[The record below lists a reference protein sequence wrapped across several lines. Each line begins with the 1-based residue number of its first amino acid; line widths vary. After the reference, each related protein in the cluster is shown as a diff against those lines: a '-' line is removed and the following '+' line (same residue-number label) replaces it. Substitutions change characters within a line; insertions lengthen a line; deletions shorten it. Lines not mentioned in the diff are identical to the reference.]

1 MFQTTHARFDA
12 IICDIDGCLS
22 PETSGP
28 FDMESL
34 AVIAEHN
41 RRATRDRDRPVLTLC
56 SGRPQPFAE
65 AMCRLLH
72 NTTLPVIAENGVW
85 LWDPATNEFLMDPA
99 ITREHRAAVREAGA
113 WLEEEF
119 GRTLPN
125 RMGVSQ
131 QPGKG
136 ASVSL
141 YHPDAAYLRSICP
154 RVTEEFARRGWPMR
168 VSMTWFYIN
177 CDLEH
182 VNKGTG
188 IARLMERTGL
198 KRERLAG
205 IGDTL
210 GDELIRERVA
220 WFACPAN
227 AAAEMRERAD
237 FVASA
242 AEARGVV
249 EILEMLCETNPKR
262 IPGAVVDGFATAAP
276 EVPARQRGGA
286 QSGSTTAPENEV
298 GFV

>member
-1 MFQTTHARFDA
+1 MTRTTHRQFDA

-22 PETSGP
+22 PETSEP
-28 FDMESL
+28 FDVESL
-34 AVIAEHN
+34 AAIAEHN
-41 RRATRDRDRPVLTLC
+41 RRAERDRDRPALTLC

-65 AMCRLLH
+65 GMARLLH
-72 NTTLPVIAENGVW
+72 NTVLPIIAENGVW

-99 ITREHRAAVREAGA
+99 ITGAHRGAVREAEA

-119 GRTLPN
+119 GPR
-125 RMGVSQ
+125 GVSQ
-131 QPGKG
+131 QPGKS

-177 CDLEH
+177 CDLKH
-182 VNKGTG
+182 VHKGTG

-198 KRERLAG
+198 KKERLAG
-205 IGDTL
+205 IGDTA

-227 AAAEMRERAD
+227 AAAEISARAD
-237 FVASA
+237 FIAQNS
-242 AEARGVV
+242 EARGVV
-249 EILEMLCETNPKR
+249 EILHR
-262 IPGAVVDGFATAAP
+262 IGVV
-276 EVPARQRGGA
+276 
-286 QSGSTTAPENEV
+286 
-298 GFV
+298 